1 MFCQKIHSTLS
12 LVWWIMFNAR
22 CLVSCHL
29 FSLNSLHNFAPLLP
43 NFTNIYTGRS
53 GKYRNYSGNKA
64 DSLRKCYGLFI
75 TDRETCLPYD
85 LRESLVATL
94 RKVES
99 IFIRYISLQYHQYV
113 QILYLVVTI
122 GDSVLSQ
129 ALFAFMKVKQICMSI
144 CIHPYIRYTSGFI
157 LLKTKDLKNLY
168 IVTQKMP
175 NKKTVKKFP

>member
-113 QILYLVVTI
+113 QILYLLVAMV
-122 GDSVLSQ
+122 DSFLSQ
-129 ALFAFMKVKQICMSI
+129 ILFYRYEGKTNIYKHLYTPVYKVHKWFYPLESK
-144 CIHPYIRYTSGFI
+144 R
-157 LLKTKDLKNLY
+157 LKEPLHCNQENAK
-168 IVTQKMP
+168 
-175 NKKTVKKFP
+175 